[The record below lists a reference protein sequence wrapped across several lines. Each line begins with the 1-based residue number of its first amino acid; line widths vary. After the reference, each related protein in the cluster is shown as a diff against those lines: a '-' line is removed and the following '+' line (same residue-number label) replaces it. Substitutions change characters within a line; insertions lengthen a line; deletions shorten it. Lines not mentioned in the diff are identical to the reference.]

1 MSIHSCYFISG
12 YSIRCQDLLHTNSSL
27 RKKVSLFICSWSSL
41 LLQTTPKN
49 TFFAIVI
56 IVVVVV
62 VVAIQS
68 NIAVHPHPDKSVT
81 LRLLSSVQEQSYHS
95 ICSSSSL
102 LLQTTPKNT
111 FFAIIVVVV
120 VAVAVVS
127 NTEENSKAH
136 K

>member
-56 IVVVVV
+56 VVVVVVV
-62 VVAIQS
+62 VVA
-68 NIAVHPHPDKSVT
+68 V
-81 LRLLSSVQEQSYHS
+81 E
-95 ICSSSSL
+95 
-102 LLQTTPKNT
+102 
-111 FFAIIVVVV
+111 
-120 VAVAVVS
+120 S
-127 NTEENSKAH
+127 NTEVNPKTPKKPKQQTKA
-136 K
+136 